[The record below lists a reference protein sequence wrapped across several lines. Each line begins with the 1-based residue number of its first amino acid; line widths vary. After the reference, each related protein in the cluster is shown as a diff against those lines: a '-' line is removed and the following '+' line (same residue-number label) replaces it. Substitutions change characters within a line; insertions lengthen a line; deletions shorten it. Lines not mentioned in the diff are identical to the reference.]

1 MEDNY
6 QVNMIVRILILSCF
20 MAAVLTGFAFGA
32 KCVRGD
38 YTTGRS
44 SLAVCGDVR
53 VACDAFEARQDGS
66 LWCQSRFTAY
76 QTLVTA
82 EGHTCVISTRGLTNA
97 RESATLD
104 PAEDAESSEA
114 P

>member
-1 MEDNY
+1 MKDNDR
-6 QVNMIVRILILSCF
+6 VNMIVRILSCF
-20 MAAVLTGFAFGA
+20 MAAVFTGFAFAA
-32 KCVRGD
+32 KCARDD
-38 YTTGRS
+38 YAIGRS

-53 VACDAFEARQDGS
+53 VACDAFEARRDGS

-97 RESATLD
+97 QESATLD